1 MDKNFEIEKSL
12 YELIYTYNNENYYP
26 DYSSGL
32 MFNDNVSIY
41 DGDKTYKINKVNEN
55 EIALDMSI
63 ISYMNGSSKFYSEQ
77 LKKYTDEV
85 NSNYEKKV
93 KEREEQVNAE
103 LKKLIDDPTYVIKEY
118 PEIKMPSDKELL
130 DEFHK
135 KYINEYGMVGKNIKL
150 TINDRINKNDIKTY
164 DLKVIGYILET
175 TNSNGDNSLVNE
187 EVIKPLL
194 RENKETYKVII
205 DEKDKNNIK
214 TILEKYSTSE
224 NYNIETIYS
233 KTINSLDKSVSKL
246 KVLFKNISYGLVILS
261 IVILT
266 LYILMSVN
274 SNKKDIGILRSLGTR
289 ISDIIKYII

>member
-1 MDKNFEIEKSL
+1 
-12 YELIYTYNNENYYP
+12 
-26 DYSSGL
+26 
-32 MFNDNVSIY
+32 
-41 DGDKTYKINKVNEN
+41 
-55 EIALDMSI
+55 
-63 ISYMNGSSKFYSEQ
+63 
-77 LKKYTDEV
+77 
-85 NSNYEKKV
+85 
-93 KEREEQVNAE
+93 
-103 LKKLIDDPTYVIKEY
+103 
-118 PEIKMPSDKELL
+118 MPSDKELL

-135 KYINEYGMVGKNIKL
+135 KYINEYGIVGKNIKL
-150 TINDRINKNDIKTY
+150 TINDRINKNNIKTY

-194 RENKETYKVII
+194 RENKETYKVIL
-205 DEKDKNNIK
+205 DEKDKNKIK

-289 ISDIIKYII
+289 ISDIYKIYYLEGFIIGIISVILSLFMMYFGIPVINNYISSDLFYSVKPVVFNPYALLYTIAIIFMVVTISSLIPLIKISKSKVIDIIYSK